1 MTKPNPAAQ
10 ALGKLRWKGS
20 TKAER
25 SEAARVASAGRMVN
39 ISPARRR
46 EIARK
51 ASAAA
56 KAKRDAQRAS
66 AELDA
71 SRPAG

>member
-1 MTKPNPAAQ
+1 MKNPAAQ
-10 ALGKLRWKGS
+10 ALGQLRWKGS

-25 SEAARVASAGRMVN
+25 SAAGKLASAGRMVK

-71 SRPAG
+71 GKPAG